1 MRISAAICRE
11 EGAPLSIEPVDLDE
25 PQPGE
30 VLVRVVACGIC
41 HTDIGVQRMMPK
53 PVVLGHEGSGIV
65 ERVGANV
72 GKVRPGDAVVL
83 TFGSC
88 GHCPSCHEGEPAY
101 CHNMRRY
108 QFAGQRIDGSPTMR
122 QNGSVVHGAFFQQSS
137 FATFALAT
145 ERNVV
150 KVDRTAAPFELLG
163 PLGCG
168 VQTGAGAVMNTLG
181 VRSGASLAVF
191 GAGSVGLSAVMAA
204 RVVGATT
211 IIAID
216 VNPARLDVARE
227 LGATH
232 TIDARTEDPTA
243 RIKAITGDGANF
255 SLETSAIE
263 ASFKAAIDCLTMR
276 GVCGS
281 SPCPSAARRSRSHRC
296 RSFWAAGLWVC

>member
-1 MRISAAICRE
+1 
-11 EGAPLSIEPVDLDE
+11 
-25 PQPGE
+25 
-30 VLVRVVACGIC
+30 
-41 HTDIGVQRMMPK
+41 
-53 PVVLGHEGSGIV
+53 
-65 ERVGANV
+65 
-72 GKVRPGDAVVL
+72 
-83 TFGSC
+83 
-88 GHCPSCHEGEPAY
+88 
-101 CHNMRRY
+101 
-108 QFAGQRIDGSPTMR
+108 
-122 QNGSVVHGAFFQQSS
+122 
-137 FATFALAT
+137 
-145 ERNVV
+145 
-150 KVDRTAAPFELLG
+150 
-163 PLGCG
+163 
-168 VQTGAGAVMNTLG
+168 MNTLG